1 MFSNLFKCGNLYSPT
16 IVQINL
22 GSVLPCEK
30 QRPLWV
36 DFTEIFGASVHQC
49 RYREFRTRP
58 THKDWV
64 SIKFNKESKK
74 MCHLHNEFIYQ
85 FVECPNCK
93 SNVCLDNQGS
103 ESISNHNFCKF
114 CGILFVSSAKLARTS
129 QNNNKKIEGYTRFDR
144 YLQSY

>member
-1 MFSNLFKCGNLYSPT
+1 
-16 IVQINL
+16 
-22 GSVLPCEK
+22 
-30 QRPLWV
+30 
-36 DFTEIFGASVHQC
+36 
-49 RYREFRTRP
+49 
-58 THKDWV
+58 
-64 SIKFNKESKK
+64 

-129 QNNNKKIEGYTRFDR
+129 QNNNKTIEGYTRFDR
-144 YLQSY
+144 YLQSYKNEERGNLVYNIIKKNQIGAELLMNV